1 MYNLSKGKIAPLLLI
16 DEAIELIKTEIR
28 ILSLRIQYPEQFQK
42 HKNTQLFSTF
52 YLTDETTLINIME
65 LVSSLFLSKRIIYNN
80 GAPVP
85 LSVITK
91 SFEVLFNI
99 KLGDCY
105 KKHES
110 VISRKPIKLTE
121 FLDELRKHIIEER
134 ENKGF
139 R

>member
-1 MYNLSKGKIAPLLLI
+1 MGKGKIAPLLLI

-28 ILSLRIQYPEQFQK
+28 ILNLRIQYPEQFQK
-42 HKNTQLFSTF
+42 HKKTRPFSTF
-52 YLTDETTLINIME
+52 YLTDKTT
-65 LVSSLFLSKRIIYNN
+65 
-80 GAPVP
+80 PVP

-91 SFEVLFNI
+91 SFEELFNI

-110 VISRKPIKLTE
+110 VISRKPTKLTE
-121 FLDELRKHIIEER
+121 FLDELRKFIIEER
-134 ENKGF
+134 ENKGY

>member
-1 MYNLSKGKIAPLLLI
+1 MYNLGKGKIAPLLLI

-28 ILSLRIQYPEQFQK
+28 ILNLRIQYPEQFQK
-42 HKNTQLFSTF
+42 HKKTRPFSTL

-65 LVSSLFLSKRIIYNN
+65 LVSGLFLSKRIIYKN
-80 GAPVP
+80 GTPVP

-91 SFEVLFNI
+91 SFEELFNI

-110 VISRKPIKLTE
+110 VISRKPTKLTE
-121 FLDELRKHIIEER
+121 FLDELRKFIIKER
-134 ENKGF
+134 ENKGY

>member
-1 MYNLSKGKIAPLLLI
+1 MYNLSKGKIVPLLLI

-28 ILSLRIQYPEQFQK
+28 ILNLRIQYPEQFQK
-42 HKNTQLFSTF
+42 HKKTRPFSTF

-65 LVSSLFLSKRIIYNN
+65 LVSGLFLSKRIIYKN
-80 GAPVP
+80 GTPVP

-91 SFEVLFNI
+91 SFEELFNI

-121 FLDELRKHIIEER
+121 FLDELRKFIIDER
-134 ENKGF
+134 ENKGY